1 MDLNKN
7 KPFRL
12 RNRTVEDLRKSLSEH
27 RSELAS
33 LRVNKVASGVASK
46 LAKIK
51 IVRKAVARHLTII
64 NQKRRQELKDAF
76 SSRANIRKYN
86 EENSTKFSL
95 NHIPKELR
103 PRKTRALRRKLTKH
117 QSSKQLHKIR
127 KTQNAFPQRKFALK
141 A

>member
-1 MDLNKN
+1 MDQKQNR
-7 KPFRL
+7 PFRL
-12 RNRTVEDLRKSLSEH
+12 RNKTVDDLRKSLVEH
-27 RSELAS
+27 RNELAS

-51 IVRKAVARHLTII
+51 VVRKSVARHLTII

-86 EENSTKFSL
+86 QENGTKFSV
-95 NHIPKELR
+95 NHIPKELK
-103 PRKTRALRRKLTKH
+103 PRRTRALRRKLTKH
-117 QSSKQLHKIR
+117 QAAKQLPKIR
-127 KTQNAFPQRKFALK
+127 KAKNAFPQRKFALK